1 MVSSLNGSDWLE
13 WIEKLMAPSAG
24 TARPAE
30 LPRGLFHCRLDDQPD
45 HLVPERYLRP
55 ELVEDPSDR
64 PLVLNPGCIFVRPGE
79 ALDETYLPDIA
90 NSRFACWQNA
100 GAYTIAWVRDSAT
113 GGLAPF
119 WIEPELSELLTT
131 LEPGEPAPQ
140 EFLCDVVRILHCA
153 SVLVGKNHTENRR
166 EEWQRIVG
174 VCAPHFHEKGYVP
187 IGRLIHPY
195 HIAALRRYY
204 RHQLRTGA
212 YPLGDSQTELRF
224 AASNEPV
231 ARFFHQ
237 QLTGAVSDIVG
248 QRVNPSYVYLSSY
261 QEGAILKEHIDRE
274 QCEFS
279 ITLCLDYSPEPTLAT
294 PWPLRLH
301 TKNGSVAVFQ
311 ALGDA
316 LLYRGREIPHS
327 RRPLP
332 TGHSSTSLFF
342 HYVKEDF
349 AGSLD

>member
-13 WIEKLMAPSAG
+13 WIEKLVATTAG
-24 TARPAE
+24 TARPAP

-55 ELVEDPSDR
+55 EVVENPSDR
-64 PLVLNPGCIFVRPGE
+64 PLVLNPDCIFVRPGE
-79 ALDETYLPDIA
+79 ALDEKYLADIPHPH
-90 NSRFACWQNA
+90 FAYGQNA
-100 GAYTIAWVRDSAT
+100 GSYTTAWVRDSAT
-113 GGLAPF
+113 GALAPF
-119 WIEPELSELLTT
+119 WIEPELSELLN
-131 LEPGEPAPQ
+131 LEPGQEAPR
-140 EFLCDVVRILHCA
+140 EFHSDIIRVLR
-153 SVLVGKNHTENRR
+153 SVGIFVEQGHANNRR
-166 EEWQRIVG
+166 EEWRRIVG

-195 HIAALRRYY
+195 HIGALRRYY

-237 QLTGAVSDIVG
+237 QLTAAVSDIAG
-248 QRVNPSYVYLSSY
+248 QRVKPSYVYLSSY
-261 QEGAILKEHIDRE
+261 QEGAILKEHVDRE

-279 ITLCLDYSPEPTLAT
+279 ITLCLDYSPEPSLAT

-301 TKNGSVAVFQ
+301 TKNGSVAVYQ

-327 RRPLP
+327 RRQLP

-349 AGSLD
+349 AGPLD